1 MVATMMKSWKKLIK
15 IYFKKKQ
22 ALETALE
29 AAGKLDA
36 IQFTPSGPAGIFG
49 MYAQPGANLGV
60 VFANEFFVVS
70 LI

>member
-1 MVATMMKSWKKLIK
+1 M
-15 IYFKKKQ
+15 
-22 ALETALE
+22 TALE

-70 LI
+70 LIYAN

>member
-1 MVATMMKSWKKLIK
+1 MVVTMMKSWKKLIK
-15 IYFKKKQ
+15 IYKKKQ